1 MKYCDTCVHYLF
13 KNNKHLCKA
22 FGIIHFNEYINNK
35 DLKYYATEY
44 ARSHSY
50 LCNIDAN
57 LYINK
62 NKSIKLDYNN
72 NFNKRMNKFK

>member
-1 MKYCDTCVHYLF
+1 MKYCDTYIHYLF

-22 FGIIHFNEYINNK
+22 FSSLNK
-35 DLKYYATEY
+35 KLTYYASEY

-57 LYINK
+57 FYRNK

-72 NFNKRMNKFK
+72 NFNKRVNKFK